1 VQDLIKQAKDSGHFG
16 YLLRKELKHMYRDRL
31 AEKLGIEAEN
41 KIPSSWQRNAK
52 TLHVRKSKQ
61 RN

>member
-1 VQDLIKQAKDSGHFG
+1 MQDLIKQAEDSGHFG

-41 KIPSSWQRNAK
+41 KIAACN
-52 TLHVRKSKQ
+52 LLL
-61 RN
+61 